1 MNESGPGFQNKVQQ
15 VTVGNTI
22 SFDTGLSNA
31 VTIEKC
37 TFLKSAFLFLVFD
50 SPIEYQNI
58 PIRTYTSTAVA
69 MPRRDGSRKTEKTA
83 LGRFFLCSLLFR
95 TELTSLYYCS

>member
-50 SPIEYQNI
+50 SPIEYQLQTDRHCLSVLQFIVN
-58 PIRTYTSTAVA
+58 
-69 MPRRDGSRKTEKTA
+69 
-83 LGRFFLCSLLFR
+83 
-95 TELTSLYYCS
+95 